1 MSAFCDRARLLGA
14 NAVRLSL
21 YTGSKMRSDAPE
33 PSGTCA
39 YDVNLPFDKFI
50 EHMERSAKHLGYS
63 PRRFSAVVHRWLIDG
78 ENVECVDE
86 TGCGGGIRASA
97 EIPLHV
103 QDLPGSTIVCMYLR
117 RRTPNAIGTCSWSES
132 DAPDTRKVEKLLL
145 RVNSHSTM
153 VFESGVS
160 MATGSVVRQIYITI
174 HGIDKVQPKSHVEQD
189 IERTVENTIQAV
201 FMGMRL
207 KRNPKANMI

>member
-1 MSAFCDRARLLGA
+1 
-14 NAVRLSL
+14 
-21 YTGSKMRSDAPE
+21 MRSEAPE
-33 PSGTCA
+33 PPGTCA
-39 YDVNLPFDKFI
+39 YNVNLPFEKFI

-63 PRRFSAVVHRWLIDG
+63 PRRYSAVVYRWLIDG

-86 TGCGGGIRASA
+86 SGGGGSVRVSA

-103 QDLPGSTIVCMYLR
+103 QDLPGSSIVCMYLR
-117 RRTPNAIGTCSWSES
+117 RSSPNAIGTCSWSYS
-132 DAPDTRKVEKLLL
+132 DAPDARRVEKLLL

-153 VFESGVS
+153 VFESSVS
-160 MATGSVVRQIYITI
+160 IATGVVIRQIYMTI
-174 HGIDKVQPKSHVEQD
+174 NGIDKVQPKSHTEQD

-207 KRNPKANMI
+207 KRNPKSCIN